1 MISYL
6 KEYSNKVYPFHMPGH
21 KMGRLAPIMDVSPYA
36 IDVTEVDG
44 TDNLHHPEGIIK
56 VAQDRAS
63 KIYGSRETFF
73 LVNGS
78 SSGLISAISACSKPD
93 GEILIARNCHKSVYH
108 GVHMNRLKP
117 VYLYPQV
124 MEAYGLLG
132 GIAPLQVEEALRMN
146 PDVGC
151 IVITSPTFEGFTSD
165 IEGIAGVVH
174 RHGKILIV
182 DEAHGAHF
190 AFDDRFPK
198 SALLCGADL
207 VIHSVHKTLPA
218 FTQSALLHVGSERI
232 DLDRLKFYLS
242 IYQTTSP
249 SYVLM
254 AGIDECLNYMSA
266 NKDELFKKHFQY
278 LDDFY
283 KETAGL
289 GQFRILTDEVIG
301 RFGIVGRDPSK
312 IVFTARAPYLFD
324 GKQVEKVLRQ
334 RFNIQVEMA
343 TQTQILAMATVA
355 DTWEGFDRLI
365 TALKE
370 IDMKMPCP
378 NWEKFDIM
386 NITSRIYD
394 PFTVEQME
402 KVSLDLADCMERI
415 AAGFVVLYPPGI
427 PILVPGEMITGE
439 ILGRIRQYIAH
450 GLTVQGVEHD
460 RLWVIGKG

>member
-6 KEYSNKVYPFHMPGH
+6 KEYSKTVYPFHMPGH
-21 KMGRLAPIMDVSPYA
+21 KMGRLAPIVDVSPYA

-56 VAQDRAS
+56 EAQDRAS

-108 GVHMNRLKP
+108 GVYMNRLKP

-132 GIAPLQVEEALRMN
+132 GIAPEQVEAALMAN
-146 PDVGC
+146 PQVGC
-151 IVITSPTFEGFTSD
+151 VVITSPTFEGFTSD
-165 IEGIAGVVH
+165 IVGIAEVVH
-174 RHGKILIV
+174 RHSKILIV

-218 FTQSALLHVGSERI
+218 FTQSALLHVGSERV

-266 NKDELFKKHFQY
+266 NKEELFRNHFQY

-283 KETAGL
+283 KEAAAL

-301 RFGIVGRDPSK
+301 RFDIVGRDPSK
-312 IVFTARAPYLFD
+312 IVFTARTPYLFD
-324 GKQVEKVLRQ
+324 GKQVEEVLRQ

-355 DTWEGFDRLI
+355 DTREGFDRLI
-365 TALKE
+365 AALKE

-394 PFTVEQME
+394 PFAVEQME
-402 KVSLDLADCMERI
+402 KVLLDLADCRERI

-427 PILVPGEMITGE
+427 PILVPGEKITGE
-439 ILGRIRQYIAH
+439 ILGRIRQYITH
-450 GLTVQGVEHD
+450 GLTVQGVVQD
-460 RLWVIGKG
+460 RLWVIEKG